1 MPVSIDDLPLRQK
14 DVLRLIVALTQEH
27 NYPPT
32 LAELAKALGLK
43 NRMTVH
49 QHVVALKKKG
59 LVQWEP
65 GLNRS
70 LRVLNSIELAPP
82 VAKTKSSTGKL
93 VKFDNNQG
101 IPLAGRIAAGYP
113 IEAISNQDLLTI
125 DKHYTDAGCY
135 AL

>member
-1 MPVSIDDLPLRQK
+1 MSPVSIDDLPTRQK
-14 DVLRLIVALTQEH
+14 DVLRLIVELTEE
-27 NYPPT
+27 NSYPPT

-70 LRVLNSIELAPP
+70 LRVLENLQTAADGSRKK
-82 VAKTKSSTGKL
+82 AKTKLSL
-93 VKFDNNQG
+93 VSHTG
-101 IPLAGRIAAGYP
+101 IPLVG
-113 IEAISNQDLLTI
+113 
-125 DKHYTDAGCY
+125 
-135 AL
+135 